1 MICIMRVAVIGNS
14 GSGKSTLSR
23 QLATL
28 HAMPML
34 DLDTVAWEPGKIAVA
49 REPAAAARDV
59 QVFCAA
65 SPDWVAEGCYAG
77 LVRATF
83 TYSPVLLFLEPGVEA
98 CLANCRSRPWEPHKY
113 ESKQVQ
119 DQHLEFLLT
128 WVREYYSRAGEL
140 SLAAHQVLFD
150 EYHGP
155 KHKFTAL
162 VDAAELAGLLSSL
175 AARGVSR

>member
-1 MICIMRVAVIGNS
+1 MMRIMRIVVIGNS
-14 GSGKSTLSR
+14 GSGKSTVSR
-23 QLATL
+23 ELATL

-49 REPAAAARDV
+49 RDPAAAVRDV
-59 QVFCAA
+59 QSFCKA
-65 SPDWVAEGCYAG
+65 SPSWIAEGCYAG

-83 TYSPVLLFLEPGVEA
+83 TYSPILLFLEPGVEA
-98 CLANCRSRPWEPHKY
+98 CIANCRSRPWEPHKY

-119 DQHLEFLLT
+119 DQHLESLLA

-150 EYHGP
+150 DYHGP
-155 KHKFTAL
+155 KHKLTER
-162 VDAAELAGLLSSL
+162 VDPTKLAF
-175 AARGVSR
+175 